1 MEFTKFV
8 NEDHRQILAEARQRY
23 GDLRE
28 LSVSAEELCE
38 LAIVCNKFCRYETKE
53 KAQQKLHKHV
63 LTELADVLVVLDHI
77 LSIFDIQEEELQAE
91 ITGKIN
97 RLRHWLM
104 SPSGLEVS
112 TVDREIP
119 GQQSF
124 DDPPA
129 KAGCESCEHFKDFRQ
144 LQINGACIAC
154 MINRIHKDDRP
165 LYKRKATE

>member
-1 MEFTKFV
+1 MELTKFV
-8 NEDHRQILAEARQRY
+8 TDNQRQSLAEARQRY

-53 KAQQKLHKHV
+53 HAQEKLHKAV
-63 LTELADVLVVLDHI
+63 LTEVADVLIVLDHI
-77 LSIFDIQEEELQAE
+77 VSIFSIEESELRSAVE
-91 ITGKIN
+91 GKIN
-97 RLRHWLM
+97 RLRHWLK
-104 SPSGLEVS
+104 SSGGMEI
-112 TVDREIP
+112 TTKDREIP

-129 KAGCESCEHFKDFRQ
+129 RAGCETCEHFKDFRQ

-154 MINRIHKDDRP
+154 MTNRIHKDDRP